1 MHHPVINCPKCQ
13 GLMEEGFV
21 LDRGHYDTRRV
32 NTWVEGEPV
41 KSFWS
46 GIKVKDKQQFEVK
59 TFRCAGCGYLES
71 YAIRERDDN
80 SSVFT

>member
-46 GIKVKDKQQFEVK
+46 GIKVKNKLQFEVK
-59 TFRCAGCGYLES
+59 TFRCGGCGYNES
-71 YAIRERDDN
+71 YAVQESGND
-80 SSVFT
+80 SSIFA